1 MCTFQTPNS
10 LWIRLKG
17 KTWHYNHYIHS
28 KDLPTV
34 SWLSSKI
41 GVETPPFL
49 EGKWTLCCRWVFPCA
64 SVSVVQRIWNSG
76 IRSLFG
82 QVSCVHIHICVHAY
96 FTPHMMR
103 KAMTFIIDV
112 TFHLTS
118 YLQIY
123 ICLYALHILTH
134 TIFLSAFRMLKE
146 SGSDHAFSNV
156 VPQKLQRHPPQA
168 APPPASTLHCA
179 SPPSVARHPCKSHSS
194 TTVSAARVRK
204 PSPFGV
210 QDILCTPGCL
220 HHVFWTRF
228 TEKELEPGRIE
239 NQTNAKKKSEFIWI
253 WKKRYLQVLAP
264 LFRPQTF
271 TFNKCLLCKDYH
283 HSEI

>member
-1 MCTFQTPNS
+1 MFICFTHFDT
-10 LWIRLKG
+10 
-17 KTWHYNHYIHS
+17 HH
-28 KDLPTV
+28 
-34 SWLSSKI
+34 
-41 GVETPPFL
+41 F
-49 EGKWTLCCRWVFPCA
+49 
-64 SVSVVQRIWNSG
+64 SVS
-76 IRSLFG
+76 L
-82 QVSCVHIHICVHAY
+82 
-96 FTPHMMR
+96 
-103 KAMTFIIDV
+103 
-112 TFHLTS
+112 
-118 YLQIY
+118 
-123 ICLYALHILTH
+123 
-134 TIFLSAFRMLKE
+134 LKE